1 MEESRERQTKQTPSF
16 TKVIFGDFLNA
27 KLVRNQIWIFLVIVL
42 FVLIYI
48 AFRYQCQQDL
58 LTIDNL
64 EEELKDAKY
73 KALSSS
79 SMLTERYRES
89 RIMEELK
96 KNNDTTLVIP
106 KQPPYIIFV
115 NRKK

>member
-1 MEESRERQTKQTPSF
+1 M
-16 TKVIFGDFLNA
+16 KVIFGDFLNA